1 MLKKKHGFTLISVL
15 LALALVAVGCT
26 PKEESGSSEAPVFRM
41 NLATEPP
48 SLDPAQVQDQVS
60 ATVVNGLYEGL
71 TRKDEK
77 GDVVPGMAKE
87 WKISDDGKTYTF
99 TIRDD
104 AKWSNGDAVTAGD
117 FEYAWKRALD
127 PNLKPAA
134 SAYAYQLYYIKNAE
148 AYNTGADGVTADDV
162 AVKAIDEHTLQVEL
176 NSPTPYFLGLMSFTV
191 FFPVHQSAK
200 DNEAWATDVSTMI
213 TNGSFKMSEWKKNNS
228 ITLVKDDNYYA
239 KDDVKLTKVVF
250 SEVNDSNTE
259 LSMYQTGELDF
270 AGMPTG
276 LIPNEQF
283 PTLKKNNA
291 DEFKIQGS
299 ASIYYYLFNT
309 TLKPYSNV
317 KVREALSMAINR
329 QDIVDNVTKGGQ
341 TPAYGIVPPGIKG
354 EKDDFRTEHS
364 DSAYFKED
372 ITEAKKLLAEGL
384 AEEGLTAM
392 PTVKLTYNTN
402 ELHQAVAEA
411 IAEMW
416 SKNLGIKT
424 EVSKQEWGVFL
435 DNRNHLNYDVARGGW
450 GADYND
456 PMTFIDLF
464 SSKSGNNNTGF
475 AKPEY
480 DALIKEAYSTDDQ
493 AKRMAA
499 MSKAEEM
506 VVGKDRAIMPI
517 YYYSTVYMIK
527 PGFKGIFIDYKG
539 DIDYNR
545 GDYEAK

>member
-1 MLKKKHGFTLISVL
+1 MSKKYGFTMISVL

-26 PKEESGSSEAPVFRM
+26 PKQESGSSEGSVFRM

-60 ATVVNGLYEGL
+60 ATVVNGLFEGL
-71 TRKDEK
+71 TLKNEK
-77 GDVVPGMAKE
+77 GEVEPAVAKE

-104 AKWSNGDAVTAGD
+104 AKWSNGDPVTAGD

-148 AYNTGADGVTADDV
+148 AYNTAADGVTADDV
-162 AVKAIDEHTLQVEL
+162 GVKAVDDHTLQVEL
-176 NSPTPYFLGLMSFTV
+176 NAPTPYFLGLMSFTV
-191 FFPVHQSAK
+191 FYPVHKSVK
-200 DNEAWATDVSTMI
+200 ENEQWATDVSTLVS
-213 TNGSFKMSEWKKNNS
+213 NGPFKMSEWKKNNS
-228 ITLVKDDNYYA
+228 ITIAKNDNYYA
-239 KDDVKLTKVVF
+239 KDDIKLSKVVF

-259 LSMYQTGELDF
+259 LSMYQTGELDY

-283 PTLKKNNA
+283 PTLKQNNP

-309 TLKPYSNV
+309 TQKPYDNE
-317 KVREALSMAINR
+317 KIRQALSMAISR
-329 QDIVDNVTKGGQ
+329 QDIVDNVTKGEQ
-341 TPAYGIVPPGIKG
+341 KPAYGIVPPGIKG
-354 EKDDFRTEHS
+354 EKEDYRTEHP
-364 DSAYFKED
+364 DSYFKED
-372 ITEAKKLLAEGL
+372 VEEAKKLLAEGL
-384 AEEGLTAM
+384 KEEGLTAM
-392 PTVKLTYNTN
+392 PTVKVTYNTN

-450 GADYND
+450 GADYDD

-475 AKPEY
+475 ANKEY

-493 AKRMAA
+493 AKRMEA
-499 MSKAEEM
+499 MSKAESL
-506 VVGKDRAIMPI
+506 VIGTRAIMPI

-545 GDYEAK
+545 GYYEAK

>member
-1 MLKKKHGFTLISVL
+1 MSKKKYGFTMISVL

-26 PKEESGSSEAPVFRM
+26 PKQESGSSEGSVFRM

-60 ATVVNGLYEGL
+60 ATVVNGLFEGL
-71 TRKDEK
+71 TRKNEK
-77 GDVVPGMAKE
+77 GEVEPAVAKE

-104 AKWSNGDAVTAGD
+104 AKWSNGDPVTAGD

-148 AYNTGADGVTADDV
+148 AYNTAADGVTADDV
-162 AVKAIDEHTLQVEL
+162 GVKAVDDHTLQVEL

-191 FFPVHQSAK
+191 FYPVHKSVK
-200 DNEAWATDVSTMI
+200 ENEQWATDVSTLVS
-213 TNGSFKMSEWKKNNS
+213 NGPFKMSEWKKNNS
-228 ITLVKDDNYYA
+228 ITIAKNDNYYA
-239 KDDVKLTKVVF
+239 KDDIKLSKVVF

-259 LSMYQTGELDF
+259 LSMYQTGELDY

-283 PTLKKNNA
+283 PTLKQNNP

-309 TLKPYSNV
+309 TQKPYDNE
-317 KVREALSMAINR
+317 KIRQALSMAISR
-329 QDIVDNVTKGGQ
+329 QDIVDNVTKGEQ
-341 TPAYGIVPPGIKG
+341 KPAYGIVPPGIKG
-354 EKDDFRTEHS
+354 EKEDYRTEHP
-364 DSAYFKED
+364 DNYFKED
-372 ITEAKKLLAEGL
+372 VEEAKKLLAEGL
-384 AEEGLTAM
+384 KEEGLTAM
-392 PTVKLTYNTN
+392 PTVKVTYNTN

-416 SKNLGIKT
+416 SKNLGVKT

-450 GADYND
+450 GADYDD

-475 AKPEY
+475 ANKEY

-493 AKRMAA
+493 AKRMEA
-499 MSKAEEM
+499 MSKAESL
-506 VVGKDRAIMPI
+506 VVGTRAIMPI

-545 GDYEAK
+545 GYYEAK

>member
-1 MLKKKHGFTLISVL
+1 MSKKKYGFTMISVL

-26 PKEESGSSEAPVFRM
+26 PKQESGSSEGSVFRM

-60 ATVVNGLYEGL
+60 ATVVNGLFEGL

-77 GDVVPGMAKE
+77 GDVVPAVAKE

-104 AKWSNGDAVTAGD
+104 AKWSNGDPVTAGD

-148 AYNTGADGVTADDV
+148 AYNTGTDGSVKADDV
-162 AVKAIDEHTLQVEL
+162 GVKAIDDHTLQVEL

-191 FFPVHQSAK
+191 FYPVHKSVK
-200 DNEAWATDVSTMI
+200 ENEQWATDVSTLVS
-213 TNGSFKMSEWKKNNS
+213 NGPFKISEWKKNNS
-228 ITLVKDDNYYA
+228 ITIAKNDNYYA
-239 KDDVKLTKVVF
+239 KDDIKLSKVVF

-259 LSMYQTGELDF
+259 LSMYQTGELDY

-283 PTLKKNNA
+283 PTLKQNNP

-309 TLKPYSNV
+309 TQKPYDNE
-317 KVREALSMAINR
+317 KIRQALSMAISR

-341 TPAYGIVPPGIKG
+341 IPAYGIVPPGIKG
-354 EKDDFRTEHS
+354 EKDDYRTEHP

-372 ITEAKKLLAEGL
+372 VEQAKALLAEGL
-384 AEEGLTAM
+384 KEEGLTAM
-392 PTVKLTYNTN
+392 PTVKVTYNTN
-402 ELHQAVAEA
+402 ELHQAIAEA

-450 GADYND
+450 GADYDD

-475 AKPEY
+475 ANKQY
-480 DALIKEAYSTDDQ
+480 DDLIKEAYSTADQ
-493 AKRMAA
+493 AKRMEA
-499 MSKAEEM
+499 MSKAESI
-506 VVGKDRAIMPI
+506 VVGTRAIMPI

-545 GDYEAK
+545 GYYEAK

>member
-1 MLKKKHGFTLISVL
+1 MSKKKYGFTMISVL

-26 PKEESGSSEAPVFRM
+26 PKQESGSSEGSVFRM

-60 ATVVNGLYEGL
+60 ATVVNGLFEGL
-71 TRKDEK
+71 TRKNEK
-77 GDVVPGMAKE
+77 GEVEPAVAKE

-104 AKWSNGDAVTAGD
+104 AKWSNGDPVTAGD

-148 AYNTGADGVTADDV
+148 AYNTAADGVTADDV
-162 AVKAIDEHTLQVEL
+162 GVKAVDDHTLQVEL

-191 FFPVHQSAK
+191 FYPVHKSVK
-200 DNEAWATDVSTMI
+200 ENEQWATDVSTLVS
-213 TNGSFKMSEWKKNNS
+213 NGPFKMSEWKKNNS
-228 ITLVKDDNYYA
+228 ITIAKNDNYYA
-239 KDDVKLTKVVF
+239 KDDIKLSKVVF

-259 LSMYQTGELDF
+259 LSMYQTGELDY

-283 PTLKKNNA
+283 PTLKQNNP

-309 TLKPYSNV
+309 TQKPYDNE
-317 KVREALSMAINR
+317 KIRQALSMAISR
-329 QDIVDNVTKGGQ
+329 QDIVDNVTKGEQ
-341 TPAYGIVPPGIKG
+341 KPAYGIVPPGIKG
-354 EKDDFRTEHS
+354 EKEDYRTEHP
-364 DSAYFKED
+364 DNYFKED
-372 ITEAKKLLAEGL
+372 VEEAKKLLAEGL
-384 AEEGLTAM
+384 KEEGLTAM
-392 PTVKLTYNTN
+392 PTVKVTYNTN

-450 GADYND
+450 GADYDD

-475 AKPEY
+475 ANKEY

-493 AKRMAA
+493 AKRMEA
-499 MSKAEEM
+499 MSKAESL
-506 VVGKDRAIMPI
+506 VVGTRAIMPI

-545 GDYEAK
+545 GYYEAK

>member
-1 MLKKKHGFTLISVL
+1 MSKKKYGFTMISVL

-26 PKEESGSSEAPVFRM
+26 PKQESGSSEGSVFRM

-60 ATVVNGLYEGL
+60 ATVVNGLFEGL
-71 TRKDEK
+71 TRKNEK
-77 GDVVPGMAKE
+77 GEVEPAVAKE

-104 AKWSNGDAVTAGD
+104 AKWSNGDPVTAGD

-148 AYNTGADGVTADDV
+148 AYNTAADGVKADDV
-162 AVKAIDEHTLQVEL
+162 GVKAVDDHTLQVEL

-191 FFPVHQSAK
+191 FYPVHKSVK
-200 DNEAWATDVSTMI
+200 ENEQWATDVSTLVS
-213 TNGSFKMSEWKKNNS
+213 NGPFKMSEWKKNNS
-228 ITLVKDDNYYA
+228 ITIAKNDNYYA
-239 KDDVKLTKVVF
+239 KDDIKLSKVVF

-259 LSMYQTGELDF
+259 LSMYQTGELDY

-283 PTLKKNNA
+283 PTLKQNNP

-309 TLKPYSNV
+309 TQKPYDNE
-317 KVREALSMAINR
+317 KIRQALSMAISR
-329 QDIVDNVTKGGQ
+329 QDIVDNVTKGEQ
-341 TPAYGIVPPGIKG
+341 KPAYGIVPPGIKG
-354 EKDDFRTEHS
+354 EKEDYRTEHP
-364 DSAYFKED
+364 DNYFKED
-372 ITEAKKLLAEGL
+372 VEEAKKLLAEGL
-384 AEEGLTAM
+384 KEEGLTAM
-392 PTVKLTYNTN
+392 PTVKVTYNTN

-450 GADYND
+450 GADYDD

-475 AKPEY
+475 ANKEY

-493 AKRMAA
+493 AKRMEA
-499 MSKAEEM
+499 MSKAESL
-506 VVGKDRAIMPI
+506 VVGTRAIMPI

-545 GDYEAK
+545 GYYEAK